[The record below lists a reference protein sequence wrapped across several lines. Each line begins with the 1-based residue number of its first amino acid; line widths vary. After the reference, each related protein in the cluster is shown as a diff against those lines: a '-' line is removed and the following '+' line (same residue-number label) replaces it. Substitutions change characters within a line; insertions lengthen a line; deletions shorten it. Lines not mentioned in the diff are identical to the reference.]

1 MFKVKVLTSQ
11 NISLKKRIHKITR
24 PLAVDE
30 EFKECVEL
38 ITKRKKPIIICGGG
52 VRYSEAGEVLERFAE
67 KFKIPIGETQA
78 GKSAVRGSHH
88 MNLGGIGVTGNLATN
103 TIAKD
108 ADLVIGIGTR
118 FQILRH
124 HLNLYLKIQK

>member
-67 KFKIPIGETQA
+67 KFKIPIRRNA
-78 GKSAVRGSHH
+78 SRKKCCKRKSPYEFRWNRSDRKFG
-88 MNLGGIGVTGNLATN
+88 
-103 TIAKD
+103 
-108 ADLVIGIGTR
+108 
-118 FQILRH
+118 
-124 HLNLYLKIQK
+124 Y